1 MPPKIRRPAAVAAV
15 AKAAAGGV
23 RRLRRPSA
31 AEEKVGGVIASAD
44 VTLAQ
49 CRDMKDIEVV
59 DGSYWTGVCK
69 AALRIKE
76 ARVKDGQLYL
86 MAQVLGTQNED
97 LLRAASGRRGQ
108 AIEAHLCDK
117 ECAGTPHAEGLLH
130 VKQLRHLGA
139 HREDWMGNLVPADRR
154 GEAED
159 DLVELRRD
167 RDALMGGDRREGRG
181 EAERASPPRRGEE
194 GDQKRARKRSR
205 SRRRRKAK
213 LKIEATKDLKNLLGN
228 TGADPEPGIRKKF
241 RKKASKIAKK
251 KTKGSRGESSNS
263 SSSSTTTRSGDKT
276 LFGSTS
282 RVQTIGKRLPGTLLC
297 AALEEASEALVTQ
310 EGGIWDTT
318 SGPLPPLFTRYY
330 RQQLAPK
337 MSPAMSREAQTL
349 AQALDYGLRGRF
361 AEMMDLCGQ
370 RLKALEMQMNGVHY
384 SVSQQQELLPREGVS
399 LSTTP
404 EFREAA
410 RLAREEGKSRLE
422 ASRPYGTR
430 PGFTGKSEDW
440 SKGGGKK
447 GAGKGKNQ
455 KGDQKKGDGD
465 RGDAKKSKGS

>member
-181 EAERASPPRRGEE
+181 EAERASPPRRG
-194 GDQKRARKRSR
+194 
-205 SRRRRKAK
+205 RRRRSEEGQEEEQEQAPEKGKVEDRSNQGPEEPAGK
-213 LKIEATKDLKNLLGN
+213 YRGRSRTRHPEEVSEESFEDCEEENKRVSGGVQQLLFQQYNHQVRRQDVVRVDQSGTDDWEAASGHSVVRGLRRGVGGASDARGGDMGHHLGSPTPLVHSLLQ
-228 TGADPEPGIRKKF
+228 
-241 RKKASKIAKK
+241 
-251 KTKGSRGESSNS
+251 
-263 SSSSTTTRSGDKT
+263 TTTSAQDVTCYVQRSTDP
-276 LFGSTS
+276 SPS
-282 RVQTIGKRLPGTLLC
+282 PGLWGC
-297 AALEEASEALVTQ
+297 GVV
-310 EGGIWDTT
+310 
-318 SGPLPPLFTRYY
+318 
-330 RQQLAPK
+330 
-337 MSPAMSREAQTL
+337 
-349 AQALDYGLRGRF
+349 LRR
-361 AEMMDLCGQ
+361 
-370 RLKALEMQMNGVHY
+370 
-384 SVSQQQELLPREGVS
+384 
-399 LSTTP
+399 
-404 EFREAA
+404 
-410 RLAREEGKSRLE
+410 
-422 ASRPYGTR
+422 
-430 PGFTGKSEDW
+430 
-440 SKGGGKK
+440 
-447 GAGKGKNQ
+447 
-455 KGDQKKGDGD
+455 
-465 RGDAKKSKGS
+465 